1 MADVHRVRLV
11 AVEFGCRFSN
21 LRFLGQDAQAV
32 FRQVFEEPG
41 VDDVEAVIR
50 VAFGP
55 AVPGKSPRLIALRS
69 DEFRDFGFDGE
80 AEGLEAKSRIGGKLR
95 ALRVVEFDVGQIAVS
110 IKFSKASLA
119 VTPWMMT
126 SFEAKLSVVPGRYGW
141 GQLISCNIVYLLYC
155 DLRWGLTRSGP

>member
-1 MADVHRVRLV
+1 MH
-11 AVEFGCRFSN
+11 G
-21 LRFLGQDAQAV
+21 LGTVSHGGGTQGEVLNQAQDAQAV

-95 ALRVVEFDVGQIAVS
+95 ALRVVEFDVGYIVIVRRPDRRVNQIFKGFFGSNALDDDFVR
-110 IKFSKASLA
+110 SKNCRSCPAGMGGAS
-119 VTPWMMT
+119 
-126 SFEAKLSVVPGRYGW
+126 
-141 GQLISCNIVYLLYC
+141 
-155 DLRWGLTRSGP
+155 

>member
-80 AEGLEAKSRIGGKLR
+80 AEGLEAKSRN
-95 ALRVVEFDVGQIAVS
+95 VGQIALS